1 MYRSHSNSEPKKES
15 TMLHKEERH
24 KDLVENTKQKRLSKM
39 QTEKSSRLPETSA
52 ALENTMMVGASRS
65 KADQNGSTNGNNMMM
80 TVGKEEEWN
89 ISQHHPHSSSSSR
102 FSTRNIADWLYARQE
117 TTGLSMATRRLWCN
131 PMIQPQHLAS
141 SVAWYVQYKWV
152 E

>member
-1 MYRSHSNSEPKKES
+1 
-15 TMLHKEERH
+15 
-24 KDLVENTKQKRLSKM
+24 M
-39 QTEKSSRLPETSA
+39 QTQKSSRLTETS
-52 ALENTMMVGASRS
+52 ALENTMVGASSS
-65 KADQNGSTNGNNMMM
+65 KDDQNGTSNGNNMM
-80 TVGKEEEWN
+80 TVGKEEEWK

-117 TTGLSMATRRLWCN
+117 TTGLSMATRRQWCN
-131 PMIQPQHLAS
+131 PRIQPQHLAS